1 MEYQK
6 IANLLDNEVISN
18 QLSKFRTRNWV
29 EVNDDSRG
37 TYTNADIKFK
47 TTMLKSDLCDYAD
60 AYIFVKGTITITGAG
75 DDDAARQLDERK
87 KSVIYKNCASFTKSI
102 SRTSNT
108 DIDNAQD
115 IDIVLSSYN
124 LIEYSNNYSKTCG
137 SLWQYYKDYPNDNM
151 AQSES
156 LKSKIKRKETS

>member
-6 IANLLDNEVISN
+6 IANLLDNASN
-18 QLSKFRTRNWV
+18 QPSRFRTRHFV

-60 AYIFVKGTITITGAG
+60 AYIFVKGTITIAGAG
-75 DDDAARQLDERK
+75 ADAAARQLDERNK
-87 KSVIYKNCASFTKSI
+87 GVIFKNCAPFTKCI
-102 SRTSNT
+102 SRINGT

-115 IDIVLSSYN
+115 IDIVMTMYN
-124 LIEYSNNYSKTCG
+124 LIEYSDNYSKT
-137 SLWQYYKDYPNDNM
+137 SEILWQYYRDDPNDNM
-151 AQSES
+151 EQSES
-156 LKSKIKRKETS
+156 FKSKKK